1 MGLNASK
8 INMLLEAKQDGVN
21 FFHTLTLGK
30 QIINLTKSEYKSVCR
45 RYNFKCNKDS
55 IDEFIAQ
62 EYADQFICNILNID
76 KLSIMDISDYE
87 GAQII
92 HDLNFDIP
100 VQLEKKYDVVIDGGT
115 LEHIFNFPVAI
126 SNCMKMVKEG
136 GSIFIFSM
144 SNNHC
149 GHGFYQFSPELFFR
163 LFQPEYGFDIKSV
176 VLMKHPFPGA
186 ELSKKQECYRVE
198 DPAILGRRST
208 LVTKSPLGIMVH
220 AKKIEHKNFVESFP
234 IQSDYAKIFNTAIDT
249 VKDKDKSKNKEI
261 NFNLKLLLRDIILKL
276 PPSIK
281 NFFIGYHQLWKF
293 SLKRDKEMY
302 TRY

>member
-21 FFHTLTLGK
+21 FFHTLTLGR
-30 QIINLTKSEYKSVCR
+30 QIISLTKSEYKSVCK

-100 VQLEKKYDVVIDGGT
+100 VQLEKKYNVVIDGGT

-126 SNCMKMVKEG
+126 FNCMKMVKEG

-198 DPAILGRRST
+198 DPAILGRRSS

-220 AKKIEHKNFVESFP
+220 AKKIKHK
-234 IQSDYAKIFNTAIDT
+234 T
-249 VKDKDKSKNKEI
+249 VQKCSY
-261 NFNLKLLLRDIILKL
+261 FKLVRV
-276 PPSIK
+276 
-281 NFFIGYHQLWKF
+281 FQ
-293 SLKRDKEMY
+293 
-302 TRY
+302 